1 MKILP
6 YKKSL
11 GTKQTNQLLVTLG
24 ESLIDT
30 TIIEPK
36 EMKALERHIRND
48 INEFTQ
54 TDFPLLLA
62 NLMKLNYVSQVL
74 IDDLNLISSF
84 SAFPVEGSMEL
95 LKQITLKKIPDQ
107 KNLHLKLWDRVELHS
122 DRLNSGKCH

>member
-6 YKKSL
+6 LKKYL

-30 TIIEPK
+30 TIIESK
-36 EMKALERHIRND
+36 EMKELERHIRND